1 MPTPASPVLRSIS
14 SVVLSAAALLVA
26 LVCVPDSVFAQEP
39 VSSKPERPNIIYIL
53 LDDTGFSDLGAYGS
67 EIATPHIDAL
77 ARDGLRYN
85 HFASRAICSPTR
97 AALLTGRRVVG
108 TAGPFPRG
116 DCPGGG
122 HDCHDTA
129 EPRLSH
135 DGHGQVALDPRGG
148 VLRLECRKRAHLCKL
163 AVRKRLRKLLW
174 VAARLD

>member
-1 MPTPASPVLRSIS
+1 MPNPASPVLRSIS

-85 HFASRAICSPTR
+85 HFASRAI
-97 AALLTGRRVVG
+97 
-108 TAGPFPRG
+108 
-116 DCPGGG
+116 
-122 HDCHDTA
+122 
-129 EPRLSH
+129 
-135 DGHGQVALDPRGG
+135 
-148 VLRLECRKRAHLCKL
+148 
-163 AVRKRLRKLLW
+163 W
-174 VAARLD
+174 